1 MKLKNSSR
9 WMVSLLVLAVLA
21 SGGLSAQERSSER
34 LLVLLRDAS
43 ALAIVDPASGTV
55 LGRVPTGRDPHEVT
69 ATPDGRLAFVASPS
83 DGISVIDIA
92 TQREIRRVD
101 TGPGSGPH
109 DVIFAEGKLYFT
121 IEGYKSIGRYDPEAD
136 QIDWTLGIGQE
147 STHMFVLGADGR
159 TLFMA
164 NRGSN
169 TVTMAEG
176 AVDGPSETTLSV
188 IPIPGDRPEGID
200 VSPDGD
206 EVWTATR
213 DDGGVSII
221 NVATKEVVR
230 TLDLGMLDANRLKF
244 TPDGRVLVIDGE
256 AASLV
261 VLDAAS
267 RDVIKRISLA
277 EMDTGD
283 GAILVSRDGTRAY
296 LGLRAAD
303 RVAVLDLS
311 TLEVTE
317 EILLDEGDGPGCM
330 FWAAA
335 ANSGSG

>member
-1 MKLKNSSR
+1 MNLTHSSR
-9 WMVSLLVLAVLA
+9 GWAVSLVALVALAVA
-21 SGGLSAQERSSER
+21 TGTAWAQEASSER

-69 ATPDGRLAFVASPS
+69 ASPDGRLAFVASPS

-92 TQREIRRVD
+92 SQREIRRVNP
-101 TGPGSGPH
+101 GSGSGPH
-109 DVIFAEGKLYFT
+109 DVLFVDGKVYFT

-147 STHMFVLGADGR
+147 GTHLLVLGPDGR
-159 TLFMA
+159 TLFMP
-164 NRGSN
+164 NRASN
-169 TVTMAEG
+169 TVTMAVG
-176 AVDGPSETTLSV
+176 AIDGPSETALSV
-188 IPIPGDRPEGID
+188 IPVPGDLPEGID
-200 VSPDGD
+200 LSPDGR

-213 DDGGVSII
+213 NDGGVSII
-221 NVATKEVVR
+221 NVAAKEVVQS
-230 TLDLGMLDANRLKF
+230 LELGLQDANRLKF
-244 TPDGRVLVIDGE
+244 TPDGRVLIIDGE

-267 RDVIKRISLA
+267 RNVLKRISMD

-296 LGLRAAD
+296 VGLRDAD
-303 RVAVLDLS
+303 RVAVVDLA
-311 TLEVTE
+311 TLEVTG
-317 EILLDEGDGPGCM
+317 EIMMGEGSGPGCM
-330 FWAAA
+330 FWAR
-335 ANSGSG
+335 ANN

>member
-1 MKLKNSSR
+1 MKLTHSSR
-9 WMVSLLVLAVLA
+9 RWVVSCVALGALTAV
-21 SGGLSAQERSSER
+21 SGSLSAQEPLSER

-43 ALAIVDPASGTV
+43 ALAIVDPASGEV

-69 ATPDGRLAFVASPS
+69 ASADGRLAFVASPS

-92 TQREIRRVD
+92 TQREIRRLD

-109 DVIFAEGKLYFT
+109 DVLFAEGKLYFT

-136 QIDWTLGIGQE
+136 QIDWTLGIGQDG
-147 STHMFVLGADGR
+147 THMLVLGRDGR
-159 TLFMA
+159 TLFMP
-164 NRGSN
+164 NMVSN

-176 AVDGPSETTLSV
+176 AIDGPSETTLSV
-188 IPIPGDRPEGID
+188 IPIPGERPEGID
-200 VSPDGD
+200 VSPDGQ

-213 DDGGVSII
+213 NDGGLSII
-221 NVATKEVVR
+221 NVATKEVVQS
-230 TLDLGMLDANRLKF
+230 LDLGMQDANRLKF
-244 TPDGRVLVIDGE
+244 TPDGRVLIIDGE
-256 AASLV
+256 AASVV

-267 RDVIKRISLA
+267 RNVIKRISMA

-296 LGLRAAD
+296 AGLRDAD
-303 RVAVLDLS
+303 RVAVIDLE

-317 EILLDEGDGPGCM
+317 EIMMGEGSGPGCM
-330 FWAAA
+330 FWAVAD
-335 ANSGSG
+335 N